1 VPYYLIEVYIPRAR
15 AHEADSTGRR
25 IRAAIDALPGADV
38 EIRFVRTMFL
48 PEDETCFHIV
58 DAPSR
63 AEVQHLCK
71 SAGLSSIRVVSAIEG
86 PSGAEIVL
94 DAGESVDPP
103 TTFRFMELR
112 VCVTDDE
119 YEAWRAV
126 RLAVEPESR
135 THSLEEMRAADSSDR
150 LLLLAVK
157 DGDVV
162 GSGIADRGDTAGAGF
177 VAPRVLPGH
186 RRVGVGSA
194 LLRVL
199 AEHCSGLGL
208 PTVGTSVDDEGSL
221 AFAERFGFVEVD
233 REVEQVRAVGDEPT
247 PTGLPAG
254 VEVIEASQ
262 RPDLW
267 AACFETF
274 GKEVLADFAVYSP
287 LEISE
292 EQWNTT
298 WYGDPMFL
306 ALYDDEV
313 IGCAGLNRDTDRPER
328 AENALTGVRRTWRG
342 RGIASHLKRRTL
354 QWAALNGLE
363 EIYTWTQAGNSSMLR
378 LNEHLGY
385 VTTRNGIT
393 VSRALPLT
401 I

>member
-1 VPYYLIEVYIPRAR
+1 
-15 AHEADSTGRR
+15 
-25 IRAAIDALPGADV
+25 
-38 EIRFVRTMFL
+38 M
-48 PEDETCFHIV
+48 
-58 DAPSR
+58 
-63 AEVQHLCK
+63 Q
-71 SAGLSSIRVVSAIEG
+71 LS
-86 PSGAEIVL
+86 
-94 DAGESVDPP
+94 
-103 TTFRFMELR
+103 

-119 YEAWRAV
+119 YEAWRTV
-126 RLAVEPESR
+126 RLAVETGSR
-135 THSLEEMRAADSSDR
+135 CLTIEEMREQDSSDR
-150 LLLLAVK
+150 LLLLAVE

-177 VAPRVLPGH
+177 VAPRVLSEH
-186 RRVGVGSA
+186 RRMGVGSA
-194 LLRVL
+194 LLRAL
-199 AEHCSGLGL
+199 AEHCSSLGL

-233 REVEQVRAVGDEPT
+233 REVEQVRQVGDEPA
-247 PTGLPAG
+247 PTGPPAG

-287 LEISE
+287 LEISA

-354 QWAALNGLE
+354 HWAALNGLD

-385 VTTRNGIT
+385 VTTHDSVT

>member
-1 VPYYLIEVYIPRAR
+1 
-15 AHEADSTGRR
+15 
-25 IRAAIDALPGADV
+25 
-38 EIRFVRTMFL
+38 
-48 PEDETCFHIV
+48 
-58 DAPSR
+58 
-63 AEVQHLCK
+63 
-71 SAGLSSIRVVSAIEG
+71 
-86 PSGAEIVL
+86 
-94 DAGESVDPP
+94 
-103 TTFRFMELR
+103 MELS
-112 VCVTDDE
+112 VCVTDEE

-135 THSLEEMRAADSSDR
+135 CYTVEELRATDSSDR

-177 VAPRVLPGH
+177 VAPRVLSEH
-186 RRVGVGSA
+186 RRTGVGSA

-199 AEHCSGLGL
+199 AEHCTSLGL
-208 PTVGTSVDDEGSL
+208 PRVGTSVDDEGSL

-233 REVEQVRAVGDEPT
+233 REVEQTRAVGDEPA
-247 PTGLPAG
+247 PAGPPAG
-254 VEVIEASQ
+254 VEVIEARQ

-274 GKEVLADFAVYSP
+274 GREVLADFAVYTP
-287 LEISE
+287 LEISA
-292 EQWNTT
+292 EQWNTS

-306 ALYDDEV
+306 ALHDDEV

-354 QWAALNGLE
+354 HWAALNGLE
-363 EIYTWTQAGNSSMLR
+363 EIYTWTQADNSLMLR

-385 VTTRNGIT
+385 VTTRTGIT

-401 I
+401 G

>member
-1 VPYYLIEVYIPRAR
+1 
-15 AHEADSTGRR
+15 
-25 IRAAIDALPGADV
+25 
-38 EIRFVRTMFL
+38 
-48 PEDETCFHIV
+48 
-58 DAPSR
+58 
-63 AEVQHLCK
+63 
-71 SAGLSSIRVVSAIEG
+71 
-86 PSGAEIVL
+86 
-94 DAGESVDPP
+94 
-103 TTFRFMELR
+103 MELS
-112 VCVTDDE
+112 VCATDDD

-126 RLAVEPESR
+126 RLVVEADSR
-135 THSLEEMRAADSSDR
+135 CLTVEEMRAADSPER
-150 LLLLAVK
+150 LLLLALEG
-157 DGDVV
+157 GDVV
-162 GSGIADRGDTAGAGF
+162 GHGIADRSETAGAGF

-186 RRVGVGSA
+186 RRKGAGSA
-194 LLRVL
+194 ILRAL

-208 PTVGTSVDDEGSL
+208 PEIVTSVDDEGSL

-233 REVEQVRAVGDEPT
+233 RQVEQERQVGDEPA
-247 PTGLPAG
+247 PTDLPVG

-274 GKEVLADFAVYSP
+274 GREVLADFAVYSP
-287 LEISE
+287 LEITADE
-292 EQWNTT
+292 WNTT

-306 ALYDDEV
+306 ALHDGEV

-328 AENALTGVRRTWRG
+328 AENALTGVLRAWRG

-354 QWAALNGLE
+354 HWAALHGLE

-385 VTTRNGIT
+385 VTTHDSVT
-393 VSRALPLT
+393 VSRPLPLT